1 MVLLHNSISQKHSPE
16 QLSSMISCRES
27 DVHYK
32 EICKKHLHSN
42 YVQMLLR
49 LCLTTHEVENLQCT
63 SNRFSFGDVPLPADV
78 SCDVVDSA
86 KGNKTSPKKQAL
98 HLTITCWA
106 QCVDHTMHRDFSVD
120 ISSWEV
126 WCAFLG
132 ARFIT
137 RELAFS
143 FSLWHGDLK

>member
-42 YVQMLLR
+42 YVQMLWVSHNPWSGKSSVHFQSLF
-49 LCLTTHEVENLQCT
+49 LWWCAT
-63 SNRFSFGDVPLPADV
+63 SSWHVVRHCRFCQGQQ
-78 SCDVVDSA
+78 
-86 KGNKTSPKKQAL
+86 NKSQEAGTAL
-98 HLTITCWA
+98 NSNMLG
-106 QCVDHTMHRDFSVD
+106 TMHWSYNAQKVFCRRF
-120 ISSWEV
+120 
-126 WCAFLG
+126 FLESLVCIFW

-137 RELAFS
+137 QELAFS